1 MNIKNKTLLIA
12 EIGINHNGSLALA
25 KKMILAAKNAG
36 FDVVKFQ
43 KRDVEITTP
52 KSKRDFQRDTPWGKM
67 TYLSTKKSS
76 FSSDYRA
83 IDRMKKLV

>member
-43 KRDVEITTP
+43 KRDVEQP
-52 KSKRDFQRDTPWGKM
+52 LQNQREIFKEIHPGE
-67 TYLSTKKSS
+67 
-76 FSSDYRA
+76 R
-83 IDRMKKLV
+83 

>member
-25 KKMILAAKNAG
+25 KMILAAKNAG

-52 KSKRDFQRDTPWGKM
+52 KSKRDFQRDTP
-67 TYLSTKKSS
+67 
-76 FSSDYRA
+76 
-83 IDRMKKLV
+83 